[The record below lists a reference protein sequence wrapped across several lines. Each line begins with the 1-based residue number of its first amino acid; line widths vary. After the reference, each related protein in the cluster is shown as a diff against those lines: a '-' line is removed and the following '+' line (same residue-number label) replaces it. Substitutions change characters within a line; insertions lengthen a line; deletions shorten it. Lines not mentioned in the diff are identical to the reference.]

1 MFNPLHIPS
10 GSLPSTS
17 SSSRGWRYPKDDEK
31 NFIAATL
38 HLLTITIICSCMT
51 QLEWFRLWGNAKC
64 APQIGLYHI
73 FSHTYRNIDSETF
86 IEDSAVSI
94 EFASLYKQL
103 PCLSND
109 VIRLMQVIIFLC
121 FLAVFYSLFGFFL
134 DLFGPKQK
142 LFKILRR
149 NAVPSIL
156 CVLTIMCI
164 VAVSYMVTEAMQANA
179 IPEDSS
185 PKHYI
190 LQVTYDNGYYL
201 ITIAGAF
208 AIVTTACNL
217 LQPQSSME
225 TDLHQRLVEH
235 WDGLETFSVN
245 MNSMPNVHCPTTS
258 SPPHTTITTSQ
269 PPPPYSP

>member
-1 MFNPLHIPS
+1 MFNPLHIPN
-10 GSLPSTS
+10 STS
-17 SSSRGWRYPKDDEK
+17 SARGWRYPKDDEK

-38 HLLTITIICSCMT
+38 HLVTITIICSCMT
-51 QLEWFRLWGNAKC
+51 QLEWFSLWGNSKC
-64 APQIGLYHI
+64 APEIGLYHI
-73 FSHTYRNIDSETF
+73 FSHSYRNIDSETL
-86 IEDSAVSI
+86 IEDNTVAI
-94 EFASLYKQL
+94 EYASLYKQL

-164 VAVSYMVTEAMQANA
+164 VAVSYMVTEAMQSNA
-179 IPEDSS
+179 IPDEAA
-185 PKHYI
+185 PKHFI
-190 LQVTYDNGYYL
+190 LRVTYDNGYYL

-217 LQPQSSME
+217 LQPQSCIES
-225 TDLHQRLVEH
+225 DLHQRLVEH

-245 MNSMPNVHCPTTS
+245 MNSMPNVH
-258 SPPHTTITTSQ
+258 SPPHPPPQSNITSSQ